1 MFSLPEF
8 KEQSRLER
16 KEYTT
21 LFGGG
26 GGQIKNGKL
35 SFKHLSSK
43 YGSLMGRLDT
53 FFNRIH
59 LSGNL

>member
-16 KEYTT
+16 KEYIT
-21 LFGGG
+21 LFWG